1 MESIYSLIK
10 EAIFTSNIEYF
21 ISITNELKEY
31 KLDEPLDIVST
42 LTIKKRLG

>member
-21 ISITNELKEY
+21 INITKELKEY
-31 KLDEPLDIVST
+31 RLDEPLDIVRLIL
-42 LTIKKRLG
+42 LT